1 MNPSQPVLGSTE
13 APADAQ
19 INPSGD
25 ARRLLMKLCT
35 HILQQLTTD
44 WPIPV
49 AHQQSAPPPVVIKA
63 SAAAQDT
70 KPDSAQLNEAWQLL
84 HSRSLQDDP
93 IVAIWLRGLC
103 PRGVNIVL
111 GAGLTITGYR
121 RILGLVACYPENVSA
136 LASFVQSLSDR
147 GLSAASG
154 LLCVLPSSTGL
165 QSAVRQV
172 FGPRVAIQRCLN
184 TLLDQVTCGLPED
197 LVPVYR
203 NRLRQAWN
211 GFDAREVE
219 SLLQDL
225 LHRGFTHTDKLL
237 VQVDGS
243 RGLRKGIGAVFGD
256 AVVFQRCQWHKRTNV
271 TRHIKNEPAATHM
284 KRRLQAAWELPTYKE
299 ARAALVS
306 LHGALQRSYPKAAR
320 SLEEGLEDT
329 LTLHRL
335 GVRNQAVRDS
345 LKTTNIIENLNSV
358 IANRSRN
365 VKRWRSSGMR
375 QRWCG
380 AIFMQYESNLKPIRR
395 EDMKELTQVLSTSG
409 GRWVSGDSV
418 CQPQRAAKATPA
430 AGCRAQ

>member
-1 MNPSQPVLGSTE
+1 MNPSQPVLGRAE

-25 ARRLLMKLCT
+25 SRRLLMKLCT

-211 GFDAREVE
+211 GFDAREAE
-219 SLLQDL
+219 RALTRIHQDL
-225 LHRGFTHTDKLL
+225 TRVNRSAAKVLWEGLEQSLTIQRTGMLLKL
-237 VQVDGS
+237 D
-243 RGLRKGIGAVFGD
+243 RGLRVMRFMDAIG
-256 AVVFQRCQWHKRTNV
+256 
-271 TRHIKNEPAATHM
+271 
-284 KRRLQAAWELPTYKE
+284 RRLQAPASAVFQQREQMALALLEHEAQLRRVAHAAHLPQLRE
-299 ARAALVS
+299 
-306 LHGALQRSYPKAAR
+306 
-320 SLEEGLEDT
+320 T
-329 LTLHRL
+329 L
-335 GVRNQAVRDS
+335 
-345 LKTTNIIENLNSV
+345 INLNAV
-358 IANRSRN
+358 
-365 VKRWRSSGMR
+365 
-375 QRWCG
+375 
-380 AIFMQYESNLKPIRR
+380 
-395 EDMKELTQVLSTSG
+395 
-409 GRWVSGDSV
+409 
-418 CQPQRAAKATPA
+418 
-430 AGCRAQ
+430 

>member
-13 APADAQ
+13 APLDAQ

-25 ARRLLMKLCT
+25 SRRLLMKLCT

-44 WPIPV
+44 WPIPA
-49 AHQQSAPPPVVIKA
+49 AHQQPVPPPAVIKA

-70 KPDSAQLNEAWQLL
+70 KPDLAQLNEAWQLL

-136 LASFVQSLSDR
+136 LTSFVQSLSDR
-147 GLSAASG
+147 GLSAADG

-211 GFDAREVE
+211 GFDAREAE
-219 SLLQDL
+219 RALTRIHQDL
-225 LHRGFTHTDKLL
+225 TRVNRSAAKVLWEGLEQSLTIQRTGMLLKL
-237 VQVDGS
+237 D
-243 RGLRKGIGAVFGD
+243 RGLRVMRFMNAISRRLQTPAS
-256 AVVFQRCQWHKRTNV
+256 AVFQRREQMALALLEHEAQLRRV
-271 TRHIKNEPAATHM
+271 AHAAY
-284 KRRLQAAWELPTYKE
+284 LPQLRE
-299 ARAALVS
+299 IL
-306 LHGALQRSYPKAAR
+306 
-320 SLEEGLEDT
+320 
-329 LTLHRL
+329 
-335 GVRNQAVRDS
+335 
-345 LKTTNIIENLNSV
+345 INLNAV
-358 IANRSRN
+358 
-365 VKRWRSSGMR
+365 
-375 QRWCG
+375 
-380 AIFMQYESNLKPIRR
+380 
-395 EDMKELTQVLSTSG
+395 
-409 GRWVSGDSV
+409 
-418 CQPQRAAKATPA
+418 
-430 AGCRAQ
+430 